1 MKLPHSRSG
10 VLTLMAALIAAAGGT
25 MAPARAE
32 QAATPC
38 TAPADSARFV
48 WPLKHTG
55 RKLLEGRLL
64 SIVAIGSSSTAGE
77 GASSPAASYP
87 SRLLVELRT
96 RFPFRP
102 ITMRNRGVGGTEV
115 KDMLAK
121 FDAEVADER
130 PDLVLWQFGTNS
142 LLRNRTITEAMLLI
156 EEGMRKFR
164 AVNADLILVNPQYA
178 PKVLAK
184 AQTEFML
191 GVIAEAANQSRV
203 NVFDRFAVMRYWHV
217 TQRIAF
223 STFLSPDELHMND
236 WSYACVAKLLGGA
249 IAEAATRPAQTA
261 TSASAHSVP

>member
-1 MKLPHSRSG
+1 MKLSYLRF
-10 VLTLMAALIAAAGGT
+10 AALTMLAALAAALSVAT
-25 MAPARAE
+25 PARAA
-32 QAATPC
+32 QAQTPC

-55 RKLLEGRLL
+55 RKLLAGRPL
-64 SIVAIGSSSTAGE
+64 SIVAIGSSSTAGD

-87 SRLLVELRT
+87 SRLLVDLRM

-102 ITMRNRGVGGTEV
+102 ITMKNRGVGGTEI

-121 FDAEVADER
+121 FDAEAAEDR

-142 LLRNRTITEAMLLI
+142 LLRNRTITEAMLVI
-156 EEGMRKFR
+156 EQGMRKFK
-164 AVNADLILVNPQYA
+164 ALNADLIVVNPQYA

-191 GVIAEAANQSRV
+191 GIIAEAANQSHV

-217 TQRIAF
+217 TQRIPF

-236 WSYACVAKLLGGA
+236 WSYACIAKLLGAA
-249 IAEAATRPAQTA
+249 IAEAATRPAHTA
-261 TSASAHSVP
+261 TSVSARNVP

>member
-1 MKLPHSRSG
+1 MKWLHPRSA
-10 VLTLMAALIAAAGGT
+10 VLTIVAALLAAAGS
-25 MAPARAE
+25 AVPARVSAE
-32 QAATPC
+32 TPC

-48 WPLKHTG
+48 WPLKYTA
-55 RKLLEGRLL
+55 RKLVEGRPL

-102 ITMRNRGVGGTEV
+102 ITMKNRGVGGTEI
-115 KDMLAK
+115 KDMLAR
-121 FDAEVADER
+121 FDAETDR

-142 LLRNRTITEAMLLI
+142 LLRNRTITEAMLVI
-156 EEGMRKFR
+156 EEGMRKFK
-164 AVNADLILVNPQYA
+164 AVSADLILVNPQYA
-178 PKVLAK
+178 PKVLVK
-184 AQTEFML
+184 PHTEFML
-191 GVIAEAANQSRV
+191 GVIAEAASQSRV

-217 TQRIAF
+217 TQRMPF

-236 WSYACVAKLLGGA
+236 WSYACIGKLLGAA

-261 TSASAHSVP
+261 TSMSARKAP